1 MTIDDMVPVQTIHH
15 GWIVVLNTKVLV
27 EGLRSNAEA
36 WLWVD
41 KNTDEGRAYTRTMFF
56 FAYCLA
62 RLWRESSLAGAGC
75 HCPICCSSGPTSAC

>member
-1 MTIDDMVPVQTIHH
+1 MTMDDTVPVQTIHH

-41 KNTDEGRAYTRTMFF
+41 KNTDEGRADIDRHNRIRDAFNGSEQWVF
-56 FAYCLA
+56 
-62 RLWRESSLAGAGC
+62 
-75 HCPICCSSGPTSAC
+75 